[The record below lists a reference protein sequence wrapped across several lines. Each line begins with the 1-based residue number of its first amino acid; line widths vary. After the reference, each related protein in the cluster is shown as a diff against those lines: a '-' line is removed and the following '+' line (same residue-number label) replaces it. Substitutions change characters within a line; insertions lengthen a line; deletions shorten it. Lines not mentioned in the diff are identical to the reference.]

1 MSLTFKDIDA
11 LGEELASLYSRI
23 VAPFAA
29 HTFARVGESS
39 TTADVDL
46 EEAFSEA
53 VVRRW
58 GHEVTVLGEEAV
70 TANCAAQKNGHRT
83 VVVDPIDGTRLFR
96 EGRADYA
103 CTFAVIEHGHILA
116 GCVYIPQFDER
127 YIAIRNNGLYC
138 NGRQVRPR
146 AQVTE
151 RIVALRDRD
160 FLYPASMIADLHG
173 RGVRTVR
180 LESTSR
186 RLIEVAIG
194 RVAGVAKYVGVTN
207 GVARVWGVAAGLVA
221 CDGAGVDIWIDR
233 VRRLLVVGAS
243 SLSEVM
249 IRGGAHDLMNATL
262 DDAWAALSKGQ
273 NRSESL
279 AGADAQLAPKLE
291 HDIAPTRWVR
301 G

>member
-1 MSLTFKDIDA
+1 MSLTYEEVDA
-11 LGEELASLYSRI
+11 LGEELACLHRRI

-46 EEAFSEA
+46 EHAFSEA

-58 GHEVTVLGEEAV
+58 GHGVTVLGEEAV
-70 TANCAAQKNGHRT
+70 TANRGDRRNGPRA
-83 VVVDPIDGTRLFR
+83 VVVDPIDGTRLLR
-96 EGRADYA
+96 EGRDDYA
-103 CTFAVIEHGHILA
+103 CTFAVTEHGRILA
-116 GCVYIPQFDER
+116 GCVYMPKFNER
-127 YIAIRNNGLYC
+127 YVAIRNRGLYC
-138 NGRQVRPR
+138 NGRRIQPR
-146 AQVTE
+146 AQVAE

-160 FLYPASMIADLHG
+160 FPYPAAIIAGLHE

-186 RLIEVAIG
+186 RLIEVATG
-194 RVAGVAKYVGVTN
+194 RVSGVGKYVGVTN

-233 VRRLLVVGAS
+233 IRRLLFVGDS

-249 IRGGAHDLMNATL
+249 KSGGAHVVSTTL
-262 DDAWAALSKGQ
+262 DDAWTALSAGENVGCGNVEDIGVRPAAK
-273 NRSESL
+273 SEDPAVDRMGS
-279 AGADAQLAPKLE
+279 
-291 HDIAPTRWVR
+291 R
-301 G
+301 